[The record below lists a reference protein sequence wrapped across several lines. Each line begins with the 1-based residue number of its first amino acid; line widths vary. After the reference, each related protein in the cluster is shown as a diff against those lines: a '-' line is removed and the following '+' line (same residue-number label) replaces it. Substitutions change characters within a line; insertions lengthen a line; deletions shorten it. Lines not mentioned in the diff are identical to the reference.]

1 MSFNPDLTEIFATDS
16 ESEEEG
22 IWVDV
27 TDEIAFK
34 IRAIGAKAVV
44 ERREELMRPFQG
56 IIKAGGKVPEA
67 KNEEIGRKV
76 LASAVIADWKGVK
89 DEEGN
94 ELPCNED
101 NAYRLITELPRLAN
115 FVIQTSTD
123 QESYR
128 QSTREDDA
136 KN

>member
-76 LASAVIADWKGVK
+76 LASVS
-89 DEEGN
+89 
-94 ELPCNED
+94 L
-101 NAYRLITELPRLAN
+101 
-115 FVIQTSTD
+115 
-123 QESYR
+123 
-128 QSTREDDA
+128 
-136 KN
+136 